1 MRQGCQH
8 VHSLQISCSLAQPLA
23 VLIAVIFES
32 GGGALHR
39 QWQQTGR
46 RPARRDDARSNCSA
60 SARAGKRERHKAHL
74 YPQCFGIEKY
84 HGAGCRASCA
94 RRVVCADEQHSGKRR
109 RLFVCTVSN
118 FKSFQH
124 YHCTQGFYD
133 RKYPSSWNDSACVV
147 YACIALLCFLLFG

>member
-74 YPQCFGIEKY
+74 YPQCFGIEKH
-84 HGAGCRASCA
+84 HGAGGRASCA

-118 FKSFQH
+118 FKRLSALPLYTRILRSQVSLQLEWFGLCRVCL
-124 YHCTQGFYD
+124 HC
-133 RKYPSSWNDSACVV
+133 V
-147 YACIALLCFLLFG
+147 ALFFAFH